1 MKGWSGTVVLLV
13 TCVAAWVGLT
23 PAQARAE
30 TLSDMFSS
38 GVSAF
43 RAGRFDEAAK
53 TFEQLHGRYEVSSP
67 DLLVNLGAAQFRAGL
82 PGKALVYLHRA
93 VRTAPS
99 TPAADLA
106 RVNLER
112 IRASLNQKEESRGQG
127 FVFGAY
133 HDVWTALFGGMSV
146 FMTAVLF
153 LLSWAALF
161 GLLGSRR
168 LVRSQRVRR
177 SLSAAAIP
185 LVAMTVILGVC
196 AYGTSR
202 VADYRIGVVTATQA
216 GLYDDVSALNPSM
229 ILPEAVE
236 GRVIET
242 RGNFMRI
249 RLSSGREGFVQDQ
262 VLGIP

>member
-1 MKGWSGTVVLLV
+1 
-13 TCVAAWVGLT
+13 
-23 PAQARAE
+23 
-30 TLSDMFSS
+30 MFAS

-43 RAGRFDEAAK
+43 RAGRFEDAAK
-53 TFEQLHGRYEVSSP
+53 TFEELHGRYEVSSP
-67 DLLVNLGAAQFRAGL
+67 DLLVNLGAAQYRAGL

-99 TPAADLA
+99 TQAADLA

-112 IRASLNQKEESRGQG
+112 IRASLNQKEESRTQG

-146 FMTAVLF
+146 TLVTAIFLVL
-153 LLSWAALF
+153 WAALF
-161 GLLGSRR
+161 VVLGSWR
-168 LVRSQRVRR
+168 LARSPRMRKGLV
-177 SLSAAAIP
+177 AAAIP
-185 LVAMTVILGVC
+185 LVSLAVMLGVC
-196 AYGTSR
+196 AYGATR

-216 GLYDDVSALNPSM
+216 GMYDDVTALDPSM

-236 GRVIET
+236 VRIIET
-242 RGNFMRI
+242 RGNFIRV